1 MCVPA
6 DIVGKL
12 TPLGNGV
19 IEVDRDSGHVT
30 MTMKPR
36 TGLTLRHNIN
46 VMDDGTVVLDMWE
59 GKKIPKIGEEKTI
72 GKKSGEVTGVTID
85 HGGTVWVYL
94 DGNKIK
100 YDE

>member
-36 TGLTLRHNIN
+36 AGLTLRHNIN
-46 VMDDGTVVLDMWE
+46 VMDDGTVDRIRSQSIRNRE
-59 GKKIPKIGEEKTI
+59 PTE
-72 GKKSGEVTGVTID
+72 
-85 HGGTVWVYL
+85 
-94 DGNKIK
+94 
-100 YDE
+100 